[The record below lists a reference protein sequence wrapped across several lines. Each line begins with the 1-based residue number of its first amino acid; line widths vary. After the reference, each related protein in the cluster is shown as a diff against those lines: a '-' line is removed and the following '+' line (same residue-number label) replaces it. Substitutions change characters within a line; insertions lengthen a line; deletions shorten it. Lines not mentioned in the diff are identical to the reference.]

1 MKRGLALISAACL
14 ILGFQNCSQNNL
26 QSGVGLSQDV
36 SITTPDLIAGNGEDV
51 SGVTSKVTFVEIPNM
66 SEDSAVAQ
74 KASAVELTPYRLVI
88 SLQSGT
94 INLMD
99 DRNEVRE
106 KRCLSSSSLQ
116 ELKTILSGSSICA
129 AAVQSADVCA
139 QAYSPGYAS
148 LYADDQRIALGEKR
162 DSCGGGQKDLCG
174 ALADVFQ
181 NYVSHVREHWA
192 EMSCE

>member
-14 ILGFQNCSQNNL
+14 ILGFQNCSQSNL
-26 QSGVGLSQDV
+26 QGGAGLGQDV
-36 SITTPDLIAGNGEDV
+36 SITAPKNLSTGEDA
-51 SGVTSKVTFVEIPNM
+51 SGITAKVTFVEVPNM
-66 SEDSAVAQ
+66 SDSSSVAQ
-74 KASAVELTPYRLVI
+74 KASGELTQYRLVV

-99 DRNEVRE
+99 NRNEVLE

-129 AAVQSADVCA
+129 AAVSSGDMCA
-139 QAYSPGYAS
+139 QVYSPGYAS
-148 LYADDQRIALGEKR
+148 LYADDERINLGERR
-162 DSCGGGQKDLCG
+162 DSCGNGQKDLCG
-174 ALADVFQ
+174 GVADVFQ
-181 NYVSHVREHWA
+181 NYISHLRAHWA